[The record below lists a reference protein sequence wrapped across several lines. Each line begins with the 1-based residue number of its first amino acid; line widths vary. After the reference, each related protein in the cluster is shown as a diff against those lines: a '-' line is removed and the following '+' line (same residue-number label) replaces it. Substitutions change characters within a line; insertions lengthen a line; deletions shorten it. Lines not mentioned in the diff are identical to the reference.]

1 MQGNWKRA
9 VAGCV
14 TACVVFAGNP
24 AAYAGMVGTEAL
36 AQVQTQADSRAV
48 VDAFLARADVKQQ
61 LVAWGVAPE
70 QAESRVASLSESEL
84 QQLAQ
89 TIGDQPAGG
98 DVLVVVGVV
107 FIVLLILELVGV
119 TNIFTGV

>member
-1 MQGNWKRA
+1 MQGNWKRL
-9 VAGCV
+9 VAGV
-14 TACVVFAGNP
+14 MTACLMSAGAP
-24 AAYAGMVGTEAL
+24 AYAGMVGTEAL
-36 AQVQTQADSRAV
+36 AQAQVQQDSRAA

-84 QQLAQ
+84 QQLAM

-98 DVLVVVGVV
+98 DALVIVGIV
-107 FIVLLILELVGV
+107 FLVLLILELVGV
-119 TNIFTGV
+119 TNVFTSI

>member
-1 MQGNWKRA
+1 MQGNWKRVLA
-9 VAGCV
+9 GFVA
-14 TACVVFAGNP
+14 ASLMFAGAP
-24 AAYAGMVGTEAL
+24 AYAGMVGTASL
-36 AQVQTQADSRAV
+36 AQAQTQADSREV

-89 TIGDQPAGG
+89 TVAGERLLLAGRHGIDQGP
-98 DVLVVVGVV
+98 
-107 FIVLLILELVGV
+107 
-119 TNIFTGV
+119 